1 MDGVR
6 QSEAARRFEP
16 TEHYAAW
23 REHCPLHH
31 DAEHDPPFYALSR
44 FDDIVDVLKQHDHWV
59 NRQGPGVFYQDD
71 GVLGTTD
78 EPDHGRHRRVLRAA
92 FVPTV
97 INRLEPSIRAT
108 TTELIDAVIDEGR
121 CDFVEAIAEPLPALA
136 IAELLGVAGSDRHDF
151 RRLSTTAVAALTGD
165 DIAASH
171 AAKHELEDYV
181 EAGVRE
187 RMGAL
192 HALPDG
198 EARDDLL
205 GGPIPDDVMGRLAIA
220 RHNGTIDDREM
231 RHLGYQLL
239 VAGHETTTSLL
250 GLMMLRLIE
259 RPAVMAALCADA
271 DLIPPAIEE
280 ALRFDSPVHG
290 LFRTNAEESELHG
303 RTLAPGTK
311 LQLAY
316 AAANRD
322 PSRFADPDE
331 FRLDR
336 DRADLGRHLAFGW
349 GIHFCIGAPLAR
361 LETRVV
367 FEEVFRRMSGIEL
380 DGAPER
386 NDSFVLHGLTRL
398 PITFRPTTGGHA

>member
-1 MDGVR
+1 VDTLR

-16 TEHYAAW
+16 TEHYADW
-23 REHCPLHH
+23 REQCPLHH

-44 FDDIVDVLKQHDHWV
+44 FDDIVEVLKQHDRWV

-78 EPDHGRHRRVLRAA
+78 EPAHGRHRRVLRAA

-97 INRLEPSIRAT
+97 INRLEPSIRAI
-108 TTELIDAVIDEGR
+108 TTELIDAVVDDGA
-121 CDFVEAIAEPLPALA
+121 CDFVEAVAEPLPALA

-165 DIAASH
+165 DIAAYQ
-171 AAKHELEDYV
+171 AAKREIEEYV

-187 RMGAL
+187 RMAS
-192 HALPDG
+192 LPDG
-198 EARDDLL
+198 EVTDDVL
-205 GGPIPDDVMGRLAIA
+205 GGPIPDDVMSRLAIA
-220 RHNGTIDDREM
+220 RHNDTIDDREM

-250 GLMMLRLIE
+250 GMMLLRLIE
-259 RPAVMAALCADA
+259 RPDAMAALRNDPA
-271 DLIPPAIEE
+271 LIPQAIEE

-290 LFRTNAEESELHG
+290 LFRTNAEECELHG

-322 PSRFADPDE
+322 PSRFTGPDE

-336 DRADLGRHLAFGW
+336 DRAELGRHLAFGW

-361 LETRVV
+361 LETRVT
-367 FEEVFRRMSGIEL
+367 FEEVLRRMSDIALAGV
-380 DGAPER
+380 PER
-386 NDSFVLHGLTRL
+386 NDSFVLHGLTHL
-398 PITFRPTTGGHA
+398 PISFRPSAGVGA